1 MQDEC
6 ELMYLFGILAYPMT
20 CRKSVTYVSIW
31 CPSITYDMQDEILR
45 SVMPWSV
52 NGKAFFDRRSKTL
65 IVKSLLQISI
75 HSIEGRAIFYRM
87 FWNLRDVSFIKCLH
101 TFKSDLSLYDAGEI
115 ETFINNLRSLELT
128 RRKRK
133 VTLSNQ
139 LYRQRQLMQDWH
151 LLTINMDQ
159 K

>member
-1 MQDEC
+1 MSGREC
-6 ELMYLFGILAYPMT
+6 RT
-20 CRKSVTYVSIW
+20 SVTYVSIW

-52 NGKAFFDRRSKTL
+52 NGKAYFDRRSKTL

-75 HSIEGRAIFYRM
+75 HSIEGRAIFCRK

-101 TFKSDLSLYDAGEI
+101 TFKRDLSLYDAGEI

>member
-1 MQDEC
+1 MSGREC
-6 ELMYLFGILAYPMT
+6 RT
-20 CRKSVTYVSIW
+20 SVTYVSIW

-65 IVKSLLQISI
+65 IVKSWLQISI

-115 ETFINNLRSLELT
+115 ETFINTLRSLELT